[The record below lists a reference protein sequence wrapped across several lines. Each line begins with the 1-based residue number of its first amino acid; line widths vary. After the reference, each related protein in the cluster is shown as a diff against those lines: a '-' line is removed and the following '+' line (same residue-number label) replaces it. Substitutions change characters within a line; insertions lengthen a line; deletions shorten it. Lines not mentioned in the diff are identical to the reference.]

1 MNHLFTTSDS
11 ECVSNKDLLCLT
23 VLKFVFLSGPI
34 LKTVK
39 ARSDTAAATGH
50 AHIDIAQFLSHCTTK
65 IRLLFLHY
73 CKAGFLN

>member
-1 MNHLFTTSDS
+1 MRIKLPKSRDFSKQRFVMSHCF
-11 ECVSNKDLLCLT
+11 EICVSQWA
-23 VLKFVFLSGPI
+23 I

-39 ARSDTAAATGH
+39 ARRDTAAATGH